1 MGSGGARKFKFYKS
15 VVTPI
20 LYGCNT
26 WTLLAGSEKR
36 IQAFESKCTRKLLR
50 ISCLEHRT
58 NDWVQSNINFLVGPQ
73 EPLLAIVKRWKLPWF
88 ESTQELFIRAS
99 CRKD

>member
-36 IQAFESKCTRKLLR
+36 IQSFESKCTRKLLR
-50 ISCLEHRT
+50 ISCLEHSNT
-58 NDWVQSNINFLVGPQ
+58 NDCVPSKLNFLVDPQ
-73 EPLLAIVKRWKLPWF
+73 KPFLATDKRRKLAWF
-88 ESTQELFIRAS
+88 GMTASPKPSFRAP
-99 CRKD
+99 